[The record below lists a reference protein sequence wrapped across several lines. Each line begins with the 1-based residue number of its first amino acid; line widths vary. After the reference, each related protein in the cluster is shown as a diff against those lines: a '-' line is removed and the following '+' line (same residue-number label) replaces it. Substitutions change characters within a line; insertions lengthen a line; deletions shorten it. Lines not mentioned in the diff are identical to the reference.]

1 MHPLYDN
8 MKSFTYEELEKKLGE
23 INKRIQMFQRSANH
37 NPLIWDQLIAMRD
50 SIQEEKIERAR
61 VLIDQSVQK
70 STGSI
75 VLNTDPLPDDE
86 SPVTEPVKSRTFNP
100 IT

>member
-8 MKSFTYEELEKKLGE
+8 MKSLSYEELEKKLGE
-23 INKRIQMFQRSANH
+23 INKRIQMFQRNPHH
-37 NPLIWDQLIAMRD
+37 NQLIWDQLISMRD
-50 SIQEEKIERAR
+50 AIQEEKMERAR

-70 STGSI
+70 STGSV

-86 SPVTEPVKSRTFNP
+86 LPITEPVKSRTFNP